1 MDRHLFLQSQPF
13 LSAVSLEGYD
23 ALKKACEFFV
33 LLRDAN
39 CIFQWRNNVLAF
51 RDAQESVP
59 SGSTEEYQFV
69 ISIMISKSKDGS
81 KDATGLYFLLDQK
94 LYFVNHTR
102 ISNLSLPHKPLKTLI
117 HDKTIMLPPNAFIEF
132 NMNLKIRIYLP
143 NSVTNQ
149 REETDTTSD
158 SNIDLKR
165 IMEYIGEAFTPEL
178 FDHPAVQRKV
188 LYSDP
193 CNETDIDNIVSY
205 AIENWVN
212 TAELMDKLSTPSIP
226 CIDIATYFLAP
237 VTESARYAKVVG
249 LSYPSKVKCD
259 DYDKL
264 ARSFIASTIDSKSK
278 RKISDFYS
286 VNVAET
292 ENKIDEYLSQLYDEA
307 QDDPAKVRE
316 NDSEMKKSRKS
327 NSITQNKTTNI
338 IALVNTEVENM
349 SALTNKSVAVDCI
362 PLL

>member
-1 MDRHLFLQSQPF
+1 
-13 LSAVSLEGYD
+13 
-23 ALKKACEFFV
+23 
-33 LLRDAN
+33 
-39 CIFQWRNNVLAF
+39 
-51 RDAQESVP
+51 
-59 SGSTEEYQFV
+59 
-69 ISIMISKSKDGS
+69 
-81 KDATGLYFLLDQK
+81 
-94 LYFVNHTR
+94 
-102 ISNLSLPHKPLKTLI
+102 
-117 HDKTIMLPPNAFIEF
+117 
-132 NMNLKIRIYLP
+132 
-143 NSVTNQ
+143 
-149 REETDTTSD
+149 
-158 SNIDLKR
+158 
-165 IMEYIGEAFTPEL
+165 
-178 FDHPAVQRKV
+178 
-188 LYSDP
+188 
-193 CNETDIDNIVSY
+193 VSY

-327 NSITQNKTTNI
+327 NTITQNKTTNI